1 MLKHLSTM
9 NDSEHVSALSES
21 RLETLAALI
30 EQQRQAVL
38 AQWRQQVCQLP
49 TAQGLDAPTLD
60 DHVPALLDELAEAF
74 RRMSVET
81 IPDGVLQGSP
91 PIHGRQRLQDGFDIV
106 EVVAEYNILRGCIHD
121 LAERNNVSLRGKAFH
136 ILNRVFDEAIGVAVQ
151 TFATQQALEVQRRRE
166 EYLAF
171 VAHDLRTPL
180 NAISLAAESLTRGL
194 VGGETNPETARM
206 LKTLHRNGR
215 RLEELVDHVLKESDH
230 VGTEAGVKVQA
241 RTFDLW
247 PLVEAAVRDLQPVAE
262 TAGTRVR
269 NAVPDELDVYGD
281 AGLVRRVL
289 QNLIANAIN
298 FTPRGEVTVEA
309 RAIGANGAV
318 ECWVRDNGSGI
329 PSDRV
334 ETIFDKGE
342 TDSPQEGASGLGLP
356 IVRAFVEAHGGSV
369 TVESKEGAGS
379 TFRFTLPGA
388 SDSPRTDGAPSP
400 HGRRGT
406 L

>member
-1 MLKHLSTM
+1 MNESTPP
-9 NDSEHVSALSES
+9 ALRET
-21 RLETLAALI
+21 RLDELAALI
-30 EQQRQAVL
+30 ERERNAVL

-60 DHVPALLDELAEAF
+60 DHIPMLLDELAASF
-74 RRMSVET
+74 RSVSDET
-81 IPDGVLQGSP
+81 ISEAMLEGSP
-91 PIHGRQRLQDGFDIV
+91 PTHGRQRLDDGFDIV

-121 LAERNNVSLRGKAFH
+121 LAERHDVGLRGHAFH

-151 TFATQQALEVQRRRE
+151 TFATQQALDVQRRRE

-180 NAISLAAESLTRGL
+180 NAISLAAQSLTRGL
-194 VGGETNPETARM
+194 VGGDTNPETARM

-215 RLEELVDHVLKESDH
+215 RLEELVDHVLRESDH
-230 VGTEAGVKVQA
+230 VGTQTGVKVEA
-241 RTFDLW
+241 REFDLW
-247 PLVEAAVRDLQPVAE
+247 PLVETVMRDLQPVAE
-262 TAGTRVR
+262 GAGTRL
-269 NAVPDELDVYGD
+269 NNSVPDDLIAYGD

-309 RAIGANGAV
+309 RATGAQQAGGV
-318 ECWVRDNGSGI
+318 ECWIRDTGAGI
-329 PSDRV
+329 PAGRL

-342 TDSPQEGASGLGLP
+342 TDSQQEGATGLGLP
-356 IVRAFVEAHGGSV
+356 IVKAFVEAHGGEV
-369 TVESKEGAGS
+369 TVVSEEGKGS

-388 SDSPRTDGAPSP
+388 AESASQALPAR
-400 HGRRGT
+400 
-406 L
+406 